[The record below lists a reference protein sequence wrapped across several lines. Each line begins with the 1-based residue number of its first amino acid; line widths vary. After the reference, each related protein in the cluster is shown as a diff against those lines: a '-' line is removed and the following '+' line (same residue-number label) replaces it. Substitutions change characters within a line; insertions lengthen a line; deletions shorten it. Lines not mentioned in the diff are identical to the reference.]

1 MRNPNGPVI
10 DMTPDGNFV
19 QPAKPTFGVIAA
31 RLLGFALLLMIAAV
45 AFWMAM
51 FIIPI
56 VIILAVAGYALTRP
70 QIRRPMG
77 W

>member
-1 MRNPNGPVI
+1 MRKQNGPVI

-19 QPAKPTFGVIAA
+19 QPAQPTLGTIVA
-31 RLLGFALLLMIAAV
+31 RLVGFAVLLVIAAV

-56 VIILAVAGYALTRP
+56 VIILAIAGFALTRP
-70 QIRRPMG
+70 QIRRPLG